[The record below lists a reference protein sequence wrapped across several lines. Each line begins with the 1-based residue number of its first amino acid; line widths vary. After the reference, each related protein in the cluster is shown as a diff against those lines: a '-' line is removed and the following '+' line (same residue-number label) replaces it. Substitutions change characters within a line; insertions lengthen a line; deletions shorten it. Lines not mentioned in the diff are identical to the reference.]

1 MEEKDKNQVNK
12 KATWTIWGLAFGA
25 GVGAILGI
33 AAYNQQ
39 WLG

>member
-1 MEEKDKNQVNK
+1 MIEKDNKENK
-12 KATWTIWGLAFGA
+12 KSIRAIGGLLFGA

-33 AAYNQQ
+33 IAYNQQ

>member
-1 MEEKDKNQVNK
+1 MIEKDNKVNK
-12 KATWTIWGLAFGA
+12 KAIWAIWGLLFGA

-33 AAYNQQ
+33 VAYYQQ

>member
-1 MEEKDKNQVNK
+1 LYPNK
-12 KATWTIWGLAFGA
+12 KKTEVKWAGIGLALGA

-33 AAYNQQ
+33 VAYNQQ

>member
-1 MEEKDKNQVNK
+1 LDPNQK
-12 KATWTIWGLAFGA
+12 KTEVKWAGVGLALGA

-33 AAYNQQ
+33 VAYNQQ